1 MHPKVE
7 RFLREARNKE
17 LQEREK
23 ILIELGLYEEKKV
36 DKEEGYD
43 AYSWDK
49 EQNKLIHIQKM
60 AIKVSD
66 EEYSEIIK
74 HYKSPI
80 ESSDI
85 STDNN
90 NHMTS
95 IDNNAEHFLGVI
107 NKIGLYIVIFVSVFV
122 ASIFLFTGEFV
133 LILPIIVIVFL
144 ETIMWA
150 INKVVLNISNNLHQI
165 NAKLK

>member
-49 EQNKLIHIQKM
+49 EQNKLIHIQKI

-74 HYKSPI
+74 H
-80 ESSDI
+80 
-85 STDNN
+85 
-90 NHMTS
+90 H
-95 IDNNAEHFLGVI
+95 
-107 NKIGLYIVIFVSVFV
+107 
-122 ASIFLFTGEFV
+122 
-133 LILPIIVIVFL
+133 
-144 ETIMWA
+144 
-150 INKVVLNISNNLHQI
+150 
-165 NAKLK
+165 

>member
-1 MHPKVE
+1 
-7 RFLREARNKE
+7 
-17 LQEREK
+17 
-23 ILIELGLYEEKKV
+23 
-36 DKEEGYD
+36 
-43 AYSWDK
+43 
-49 EQNKLIHIQKM
+49 M

-107 NKIGLYIVIFVSVFV
+107 NKIGLYIVICVSVFV

-133 LILPIIVIVFL
+133 YILPIIVIVFL